1 MRLHAIPAFEDNYI
15 WALADDEGDAIIVDP
30 GDAAPVL
37 AAAAGGLRPAA
48 VFVTH
53 HHPDHAGGLPA
64 LRERWPDLPVYAPS
78 DERIGI
84 ACSRVGE
91 ADVIQLKGWKFK
103 VLEVPGHTR
112 SHIAMVQQD
121 PAPNRHL
128 FTGDTLF
135 SLGCGRMFEG
145 TASQMV
151 QSLDRLAAL
160 PGELLVCCGH
170 EYTLANAAFAL
181 TVDAG
186 NTALRERTEEAKIM
200 RRNGHPTLPTRLS
213 LERETN
219 PFLRL
224 GAPAI
229 RDSLRLRLGC
239 DPTDRVQ
246 AFAELRR
253 WKDGFRA

>member
-1 MRLHAIPAFEDNYI
+1 MPLHAIPAFEDNYI
-15 WALADDEGDAIIVDP
+15 WALADEEGDAIIVDP

-37 AAAAGGLRPAA
+37 AAAGDGLRPLA
-48 VFVTH
+48 VFITH

-64 LRERWPDLPVYAPS
+64 LRERWPGLPVYAPS
-78 DERIGI
+78 DERISGP
-84 ACSRVGE
+84 CQWVGE
-91 ADVIQLKGWKFK
+91 ADLIQLKGWQFK

-121 PAPNRHL
+121 PAPVRHL

-145 TASQMV
+145 TASQML

-160 PGELLVCCGH
+160 PADLRVCCGH

-186 NTALRERTEEAKIM
+186 NQALRERTEEAKIM
-200 RRNGHPTLPTRLS
+200 RRNGQPTLPTPLS
-213 LERETN
+213 LERQTN
-219 PFLRL
+219 PFLRIDD
-224 GAPAI
+224 PAI
-229 RDSLRLRLGC
+229 RASLQQRLGAE
-239 DPTDRVQ
+239 PGDRVQ